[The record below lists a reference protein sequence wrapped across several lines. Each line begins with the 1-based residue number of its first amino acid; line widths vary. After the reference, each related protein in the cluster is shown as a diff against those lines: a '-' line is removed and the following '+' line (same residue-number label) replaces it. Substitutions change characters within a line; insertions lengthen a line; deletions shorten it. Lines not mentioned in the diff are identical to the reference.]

1 MSGPD
6 VQVGSWKPHKPRGPI
21 SAHYTSPG
29 PKYALPPLIGNKK
42 KGYSFGKTH
51 CKLSSDRSPGPKY
64 LLPSNVT
71 RVGRDG
77 IPAFSIHSRIKDP
90 EPFLGYACLYLLM
103 VALWCMNAMMF
114 LLHDIACVLSI
125 PVCHAAGPAAYTLPP
140 VLGPHTL
147 TTTTAPS
154 YSLYGRSNKGGFQE
168 DLQKSPGPGTYK
180 VVDPCVSKRRAPWY
194 SMRGRNIISY
204 DTRETPGPGTYYPEQ
219 VTLTRQKAPSF
230 SFGVRHSEYIVPLS
244 ENEDN

>member
-29 PKYALPPLIGNKK
+29 PKYALPPLIGKNNITMNVL
-42 KGYSFGKTH
+42 GSQTQFY
-51 CKLSSDRSPGPKY
+51 LGPPK
-64 LLPSNVT
+64 V
-71 RVGRDG
+71 
-77 IPAFSIHSRIKDP
+77 
-90 EPFLGYACLYLLM
+90 
-103 VALWCMNAMMF
+103 W
-114 LLHDIACVLSI
+114 
-125 PVCHAAGPAAYTLPP
+125 GPAAYTLPP

-219 VTLTRQKAPSF
+219 KAPSF

>member
-51 CKLSSDRSPGPKY
+51 CKL
-64 LLPSNVT
+64 T
-71 RVGRDG
+71 
-77 IPAFSIHSRIKDP
+77 
-90 EPFLGYACLYLLM
+90 
-103 VALWCMNAMMF
+103 
-114 LLHDIACVLSI
+114 
-125 PVCHAAGPAAYTLPP
+125 AYTLPP

-168 DLQKSPGPGTYK
+168 DLQK
-180 VVDPCVSKRRAPWY
+180 
-194 SMRGRNIISY
+194 
-204 DTRETPGPGTYYPEQ
+204 

>member
-90 EPFLGYACLYLLM
+90 EPFLVPG
-103 VALWCMNAMMF
+103 
-114 LLHDIACVLSI
+114 
-125 PVCHAAGPAAYTLPP
+125 PGPAAYTLPP